1 VRAALRA
8 AAERI
13 AAPFVRD
20 ARRAA
25 AERLVF
31 ERRRALVRACLASAR
46 WDAALRPSRFNARVL
61 ARVRFALAFARRG
74 AP

>member
-1 VRAALRA
+1 MDV
-8 AAERI
+8 
-13 AAPFVRD
+13 PFVRE

-31 ERRRALVRACLASAR
+31 ERRRALVRACFASAR
-46 WDAALRPSRFNARVL
+46 CEAALRPSRFKAFVVARE
-61 ARVRFALAFARRG
+61 RFALAFARRG

>member
-13 AAPFVRD
+13 VAPFVRE

-31 ERRRALVRACLASAR
+31 ERRRALVRACFANAR
-46 WDAALRPSRFNARVL
+46 CEAALRPSRFNAVVV
-61 ARVRFALAFARRG
+61 ARERLALAFARRG
-74 AP
+74 DP